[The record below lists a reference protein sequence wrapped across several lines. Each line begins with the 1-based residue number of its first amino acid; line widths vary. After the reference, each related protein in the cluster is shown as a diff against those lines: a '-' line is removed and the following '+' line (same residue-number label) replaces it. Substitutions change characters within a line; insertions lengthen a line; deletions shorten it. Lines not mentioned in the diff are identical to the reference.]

1 MQFRLNTIGF
11 IFAFLF
17 VFITLI
23 IENRVECRS
32 LVVNIKNPVR
42 RNIHPSQVESR
53 KKRNANVYLDD
64 DEEADGN
71 DALQN
76 DERQIDQV
84 NAEVEETFDERDAQD
99 NDELELA
106 AKRSAFL
113 KSINDEERVALA
125 QPNLRILNMAD
136 LEHKDLDD
144 ELD

>member
-53 KKRNANVYLDD
+53 KKRNANVDLDD